1 MAQNFAEF
9 NRGLNY
15 FEAAPLQHL
24 GRKRFFQVVMALVGT
39 LGFAMGV
46 AAAEPAP
53 AAPPATSSADY
64 TIGPGD
70 VLQIFVWRNP
80 ELSTSVPVRP
90 DGKISTPLVE
100 DMVAVGKSPAKLA
113 RDMETVL
120 AEYVR
125 SPTVNVIVATANSAL
140 SQVKVF
146 GQVKNP
152 QSIPYRDGLRVLDV
166 VLLVGG
172 FTDFAAPNRAKLVH
186 AAVGQE
192 KPREEK
198 LKLGDLVQ
206 KGDMKQNVSL
216 KPGDVLVIPQA
227 RF

>member
-1 MAQNFAEF
+1 
-9 NRGLNY
+9 
-15 FEAAPLQHL
+15 LQYL
-24 GRKRFFQVVMALVGT
+24 GRKRFFQVLVAIVGT
-39 LGFAMGV
+39 LCVIAPV
-46 AAAEPAP
+46 TAAEPSPAAAP
-53 AAPPATSSADY
+53 AVAPAPSSTDY

-80 ELSTSVPVRP
+80 ELSTSIPVRP

-100 DMVAVGKSPAKLA
+100 DMVAVGKSPAQLA
-113 RDMETVL
+113 RDMEKVL
-120 AEYVR
+120 GEYVR

-186 AAVGQE
+186 AAIGQQ
-192 KPREEK
+192 KPKEEH
-198 LKLGDLVQ
+198 LKLGDLLQ
-206 KGDMKQNVSL
+206 KGDMKQNALL

>member
-1 MAQNFAEF
+1 MMFMVVWMAATSLLS
-9 NRGLNY
+9 GSG
-15 FEAAPLQHL
+15 A
-24 GRKRFFQVVMALVGT
+24 V
-39 LGFAMGV
+39 V
-46 AAAEPAP
+46 AAESAP
-53 AAPPATSSADY
+53 APPATAVSPDY
-64 TIGPGD
+64 SIGPGD

-120 AEYVR
+120 SEYVR
-125 SPTVNVIVATANSAL
+125 SPTVNVIVTTAASAL
-140 SQVKVF
+140 SQIKVM
-146 GQVKNP
+146 GQVKTP
-152 QSIPYRDGLRVLDV
+152 QSLPYRDGLRVLDV

-172 FTDFAAPNRAKLVH
+172 FTDYAAPNRAKVVH
-186 AAVGQE
+186 AAIGTE

-198 LKLGDLVQ
+198 LKLGDLMQ
-206 KGDMKQNVSL
+206 KGDMRQNILL
-216 KPGDVLVIPQA
+216 KPGDVLVVPQA

>member
-1 MAQNFAEF
+1 MHHPRRNRTPRNRIF
-9 NRGLNY
+9 NLV
-15 FEAAPLQHL
+15 AAFL
-24 GRKRFFQVVMALVGT
+24 GT
-39 LGFAMGV
+39 LCGAVAM
-46 AAAEPAP
+46 AADPAPAVPSATSAP
-53 AAPPATSSADY
+53 AAPAPGSSSEY

-80 ELSTSVPVRP
+80 ELSTSIPVRP

-100 DMVAVGKSPAKLA
+100 DMVAVGKSPAQLA

-186 AAVGQE
+186 AATGDQ
-192 KPREEK
+192 KPKEEK

-206 KGDMKQNVSL
+206 KGDMRQNVAL